1 LLGLA
6 VGLGEVGVVVGLQRS
21 ADRGQS
27 DQQRQPDGEHHEPS
41 LTKTKASNASKHF
54 WTPPISIDALRVA
67 GGCLVPDATLS
78 TIDERCD
85 IRLGWSEELDAS
97 WQATGLSELPGRVTR
112 LDRGWSTV
120 LRNLDEEPLRMR
132 NIGAE
137 VAVGDWVV
145 PSVELDRVE
154 VVLPRRSA
162 FVRRASF
169 EGSRAESQTIA
180 ANIDVVMLVHA
191 LTSPPNQRRLEREL
205 VLAWDSGA
213 RPVVVL
219 TKRDLVDDPAASVES
234 LHAAAPGVTILTA
247 SGISGEGVDT
257 LAGFAAGNATIALLG
272 ASGVGK
278 STLINALVGN
288 RAQATAAVREGDG
301 RGRHTTV
308 ATELVRLPGGGWL
321 IDTPG
326 VRAVSLW
333 SSGHGIERAFAD
345 VFDLMDHCRFRD
357 CKHEDEPGCAVQAAI
372 AAGTLDPLRLASM
385 KRLVAEELALEE
397 EQRAQLKAQ
406 DRRGVR
412 KIRVK

>member
-1 LLGLA
+1 MSVDAPEAIGSC
-6 VGLGEVGVVVGLQRS
+6 VG
-21 ADRGQS
+21 
-27 DQQRQPDGEHHEPS
+27 
-41 LTKTKASNASKHF
+41 
-54 WTPPISIDALRVA
+54 
-67 GGCLVPDATLS
+67 CDATLS
-78 TIDERCD
+78 IIDERCD
-85 IRLGWSEELDAS
+85 IRLGWSEALEAAWHAL
-97 WQATGLSELPGRVTR
+97 GRGELPGRVTR

-120 LRNLDEEPLRMR
+120 LRSLDAEPLRIR
-132 NIGAE
+132 NVGAE

-145 PSVELDRVE
+145 PSAELDRVE
-154 VVLPRRSA
+154 AVLPRRSA

-219 TKRDLVDDPAASVES
+219 TKRDLVDDPAASESS
-234 LHAAAPGVTILTA
+234 LHAAAPGVSIVTA
-247 SGISGEGVDT
+247 SGISGEGIDE
-257 LAGFAAGNATIALLG
+257 LAAFAAGNATIALLG

-278 STLINALVGN
+278 STLINALVG
-288 RAQATAAVREGDG
+288 RGAQATARVREGDG

-308 ATELVRLPGGGWL
+308 AVQLVRLPGGGWL
-321 IDTPG
+321 VDTPG

-333 SSGHGIERAFAD
+333 SSGRGIERAFAD
-345 VFDLMDHCRFRD
+345 VFDLMDDCKFRD

-372 AAGTLDPLRLASM
+372 AAGSLDPLRLASM

-397 EQRAQLKAQ
+397 EQRVQLKAQ

-412 KIRVK
+412 KVRVK